1 MPIAIALILS
11 SLLHVTAI
19 VMPGWELP
27 ESTALPPSVI
37 EAHLGGKVSTTLA
50 PRSSIPRPPR
60 RVSVGQ
66 ESFATPQPAAEIAPL
81 PLAPTLPAPAELSKP
96 PIVETPVVEDPISE
110 EPVVEKQ
117 LPLMPPPWAGR
128 GQIRYLVFYGE
139 NSFMIGEAIHEWTV
153 EEGRYSLKSTA
164 EPKGLAALRG
174 KVRRQSS
181 EGDITATGLRP
192 RIFRD
197 QREGREADIVTFD
210 WEARR
215 ATFTNGRAP
224 VVLVEEAQDMLSV
237 FYQLAWH
244 QPSQTI
250 DLPVATAGRMGRM
263 TFTWVGKESLVL
275 SAGSVPTLHLRAQQS
290 GSAEATDVWLAPSLD
305 GLPVKIRHT
314 DKKGEIWEQIAQ

>member
-1 MPIAIALILS
+1 MPIAIALMLS
-11 SLLHVTAI
+11 SLLHVAAI

-27 ESTALPPSVI
+27 EDTAVSSSVI
-37 EAHLGGKVSTTLA
+37 EAHLAGKETQVAAFRKPPQPLRKRIPVLQEASVASLPTAETVPPAAL
-50 PRSSIPRPPR
+50 SSPEVPLGSPVASVLPEAIEPRPP
-60 RVSVGQ
+60 
-66 ESFATPQPAAEIAPL
+66 APL
-81 PLAPTLPAPAELSKP
+81 PLT
-96 PIVETPVVEDPISE
+96 
-110 EPVVEKQ
+110 
-117 LPLMPPPWAGR
+117 PPPWAGR

-139 NSFMIGEAIHEWTV
+139 NAFMIGEAFHEWTV

-174 KVRRQSS
+174 KIRRQSS
-181 EGDITATGLRP
+181 EGDVTATGLRP

-215 ATFTNGRAP
+215 VTFTGGRSE
-224 VVLVEEAQDMLSV
+224 VVLAEEAQDMLSV

-263 TFTWVGKESLVL
+263 TFLWVGEESLVL
-275 SAGSVPTLHLRAQQS
+275 AGGSLPTLHLRAQQS
-290 GSAEATDVWLAPSLD
+290 GSPESTDVWLAPSWD

-314 DKKGEIWEQIAQ
+314 DKKGEIWEQVAQ